1 MTIASIDTLI
11 TEKCAGYSKL
21 ENYYTQ
27 FQAAKTAT
35 LFTGNLLQRCLMD
48 ARIGTLPTLP
58 GGKTYYMPT
67 YIDLTG
73 SVNNATYTL
82 ARLTSFGSLNIA
94 TPTFTD
100 GSAAPT
106 ITEGGVSRQIPSA
119 ILAVCTTGL
128 NATPGS
134 ITVTYRDQDNNT
146 AETTASIA
154 LTASV
159 VAGTAGFLNLN
170 GTDWGAVDIT
180 AATRT
185 GGTSPTGVIEFF
197 HVWPICQLTTPGTT
211 SMIAVKNFLT
221 DDSLLFKFAAGEK
234 IAIIGTGTGARG
246 LQGKI
251 EWLAM

>member
-1 MTIASIDTLI
+1 MPI
-11 TEKCAGYSKL
+11 TSFDSFIESKCAGFDKR
-21 ENYYTQ
+21 ENFYTQ

-35 LFTGNLLQRCLMD
+35 LFTGNLLVRSMHD
-48 ARIGTLPTLP
+48 VRIGTLPTLP
-58 GGKTYYMPT
+58 VGKTYYMPT

-73 SVNNATYTL
+73 SANNTTYSIYK
-82 ARLTSFGSLNIA
+82 LTSFGSLNIA

-106 ITEGGVSRQIPSA
+106 VTEGGVSRQIPSA
-119 ILAVCTTGL
+119 VLAVVTTAL

-134 ITVTYRDQDNNT
+134 ITITYRDQDNNT
-146 AETTASIA
+146 AETTASIT

-159 VAGTAGFLNLN
+159 VAGTAAFLNLN
-170 GTDWGAVDIT
+170 AGDWGALDIT

-197 HVWPICQLTTPGTT
+197 HVQPVCTLVTPGTSAT
-211 SMIAVKNFLT
+211 IPVFNFLT
-221 DDSLLFKFAAGEK
+221 DNPRLIKFVAGEK
-234 IAIIGTGTGARG
+234 FAIVGTGTAARG
-246 LQGKI
+246 VQGHV